1 MQERDRGVR
10 LIVCPLKDAYG
21 TEWRQAMKKTL
32 SEQRDDHPLELLK
45 TFPVVIGSRYVH
57 GGGANWD
64 LRRKALSF
72 GANLYARLLCG
83 VPVHD
88 MTAAS
93 SAASPA
99 CFAGSISTG

>member
-1 MQERDRGVR
+1 
-10 LIVCPLKDAYG
+10 
-21 TEWRQAMKKTL
+21 MKRVL
-32 SEQRDDHPLELLK
+32 SEQLDDHTLELLK

-64 LRRKALSF
+64 VRRMALSF
-72 GANLYARLLCG
+72 GANLLRPSPCG

-88 MTAAS
+88 MAAAS
-93 SAASPA
+93 SATSPT

>member
-1 MQERDRGVR
+1 
-10 LIVCPLKDAYG
+10 
-21 TEWRQAMKKTL
+21 MKKVL
-32 SEQRDDHPLELLK
+32 SEQLDDHTLELLK

-72 GANLYARLLCG
+72 GANLYTRLLCG